1 MNNYISTYQ
10 KSSANEKGET
20 VIPWKCE
27 FYFPME
33 NDYICYGVF
42 TFGKNKQTSN
52 GKTSSKKLLT
62 VKGK

>member
-10 KSSANEKGET
+10 KVQPMKNEKLWFPEN
-20 VIPWKCE
+20 VN

-42 TFGKNKQTSN
+42 TFGKNKQTN
-52 GKTSSKKLLT
+52 F
-62 VKGK
+62 